1 MDVLGCSYGA
11 MVDSG
16 WKCTTPWQHG
26 CEMEEMEEI
35 REKLGGGE
43 GREASEEVCGYS
55 DNMGVLG
62 FLYTRDQLMTPVEL
76 PL

>member
-26 CEMEEMEEI
+26 CEMEEMAEI
-35 REKLGGGE
+35 REKLVGE
-43 GREASEEVCGYS
+43 GRQVKKDVDTRTTWGYW
-55 DNMGVLG
+55 G
-62 FLYTRDQLMTPVEL
+62 FYIPEIS
-76 PL
+76 

>member
-35 REKLGGGE
+35 REKLGGG
-43 GREASEEVCGYS
+43 GPG
-55 DNMGVLG
+55 GK
-62 FLYTRDQLMTPVEL
+62 
-76 PL
+76 